1 MKQKL
6 AKEKVRYGLL
16 VAIAIA
22 TTLWLLGGCGGGG
35 GPGPGPGPA
44 VITIDGTVQD
54 ATTGDPLDGANV
66 TLTTLTKARQTSE
79 IPPATTH
86 DGGKFEFKNVPAG
99 HYNLVVDLDTQ
110 GKYQK
115 IVIDIV
121 ATSSITLNIYL
132 VPNELSVG
140 AVLILD
146 ENGNEIKDP
155 FPLQAGQEYTFK
167 AKVIDKSNQDI
178 TNKFKNLT
186 WVSTGNIGSI
196 SSESKLDYCKFKA
209 ADTAGDGTLGVY
221 LTEGVSCKI
230 KITVTKPQGQ
240 PSSIQLT
247 PEPQEIDPGQTS
259 TITAKVVD
267 ENGNPVSGAVVD
279 FKVSDSG
286 ATLSLSSATTDQNGI
301 VKTTLTAGDIS
312 GITITVKATVRGT
325 TISKSVDIKV
335 RPQPSSIVLTA
346 DPQEID
352 PGQTS
357 TITAKVVDKTQ
368 HPLQGLTVDFTTSD
382 SGASISP
389 SSAITDQNGIAKI
402 TLTAGDISGITITV
416 KATVRN
422 FNISNSVDVK
432 VRGYGGVNIIIRNK
446 KR

>member
-1 MKQKL
+1 MKQKS
-6 AKEKVRYGLL
+6 AKEKLRYGLL

-22 TTLWLLGGCGGGG
+22 TSVWLLGGCGGGG
-35 GPGPGPGPA
+35 GPGPGPT
-44 VITIDGTVQD
+44 VITISGTVCD
-54 ATTGDPLDGANV
+54 ATTEEPVQLQTDFI
-66 TLTTLTKARQTSE
+66 TLTPTKVRQTSASE
-79 IPPATTH
+79 IHPKVGQA
-86 DGGKFEFKNVPAG
+86 GNFAFENVTPG
-99 HYNLVVDLDTQ
+99 QYRLTIDLGTQ

-121 ATSSITLNIYL
+121 ATSNITLNIYL
-132 VPNELSVG
+132 VPNGLSVAG
-140 AVLILD
+140 VLILD
-146 ENGNEIKDP
+146 ENGNEIKDS
-155 FPLQAGQEYTFK
+155 FSLQAGQEYTFK
-167 AKVIDKSNQDI
+167 AKVVDKDGNDI
-178 TNKFKNLT
+178 TNQFKNLT
-186 WVSTGNIGSI
+186 WVTTGNIGSI
-196 SSESKLDYCKFKA
+196 SESKLDYCKFKA

-221 LTEGVSCKI
+221 LAEGASYKI

-240 PSSIQLT
+240 PSSIVLT
-247 PEPQEIDPGQTS
+247 ADPQEIDPGQTS

-267 ENGNPVSGAVVD
+267 KNGNPVSGAAVD
-279 FKVSDSG
+279 FTVSDSG
-286 ATLSLSSATTDQNGI
+286 ASISPSSATTDQNGI
-301 VKTTLTAGDIS
+301 AKTTLKAGDIS
-312 GITITVKATVRGT
+312 GITITVNATIGGT

-357 TITAKVVDKTQ
+357 TITATVVDKTQ
-368 HPLQGLTVDFTTSD
+368 HPLQGLTVDFTASD
-382 SGASISP
+382 SSATLSP
-389 SSAITDQNGIAKI
+389 SSATTDQNGIAKT

-416 KATVRN
+416 NATVRD

>member
-1 MKQKL
+1 MKQKS
-6 AKEKVRYGLL
+6 AKEKLRYGLL

-79 IPPATTH
+79 IPSTTTH

-99 HYNLVVDLDTQ
+99 HYNLVIDSGTQ

-121 ATSSITLNIYL
+121 ATSNITLNIYL
-132 VPNELSVG
+132 VPNELSVAG
-140 AVLILD
+140 VLILD

-155 FPLQAGQEYTFK
+155 FPLQADQEYTFK
-167 AKVIDKSNQDI
+167 AKVVDKDKNDI
-178 TNKFKNLT
+178 TNQFKNLT
-186 WVSTGNIGSI
+186 WVTTGNIGSI
-196 SSESKLDYCKFKA
+196 SESKPDYCKFKA

-240 PSSIQLT
+240 PSSIVLT
-247 PEPQEIDPGQTS
+247 ADPQEIDPGQTS

-279 FKVSDSG
+279 FTAIDSG
-286 ATLSLSSATTDQNGI
+286 AALSPSSATTDKNGI
-301 VKTTLTAGDIS
+301 ATTTLTAGDIS

-325 TISKSVDIKV
+325 TISKSVDINV

-368 HPLQGLTVDFTTSD
+368 HPLQGLTVDFTASD

-389 SSAITDQNGIAKI
+389 SSATTDQNGIAKTI
-402 TLTAGDISGITITV
+402 LKAGDISGITITV